1 MSMQALRHQGMAAGR
16 RKAPRVKKE
25 TVVTR
30 LRSYRDIIAWQRGKQ
45 LAKLVYI
52 ATSKTPREEMFGL
65 TSQMRRA
72 SVSIASNIAEGY
84 GRQSLPDYLKYLRIA
99 RGSLAELST
108 QYEIASELESL
119 PADTVITK
127 LMPEVERVPQALILS
142 LERKLIQ

>member
-1 MSMQALRHQGMAAGR
+1 MAAGR

-52 ATSKTPREEMFGL
+52 ATRRMPREEMFGL

-119 PADTVITK
+119 PADTVITE

>member
-1 MSMQALRHQGMAAGR
+1 MAAAGR

-52 ATSKTPREEMFGL
+52 ATRRTPREEMFGL

-127 LMPEVERVPQALILS
+127 LMPEVERVPQALILN